1 MEFPKGYIEA
11 RKNIIPDIQQFL
23 ESYKQMPVKSFFVNT
38 NKIDENEFIKS
49 TDWNVEKCA
58 EGWKLLD
65 DIKVGK
71 TPEHHSG
78 MIYMQE
84 LSAMMPATFLPVKPT
99 DWVLDMC
106 SAPGGKAIQTALKL
120 KDGLL
125 VANEIVRSR
134 ANVLKSNVERM
145 GLSNVCVINNDPKQ
159 LEDCCEGIFDAI
171 IVDAP
176 CSGEGMFRK
185 DEDAR
190 LNWSQANV
198 EACAIRQKAIL
209 ETANKLLRTG
219 GYLLYS
225 TCTFSVE
232 ENEQV
237 VADFCS
243 KHNYKII
250 PLEYNGAVNGIKI
263 DGFETNKCLR
273 FYPHKFSGEGQFV
286 ALLQK
291 AEASFER
298 VDCVKKLKP
307 LNKLPTE
314 YKLFVEF
321 CAKNLEKYDDILDGA
336 ICNNGIIYYC
346 KYRAIA
352 ESGVNLVN
360 CGVILGEVAK
370 GRFEPHHNIATA
382 FGDRFINK
390 IDLNVDDVYKYL
402 RGETLPIRS
411 GGYIAVAHKGIVIG
425 LGKGGDIIKNHYP
438 KGLRNL

>member
-1 MEFPKGYIEA
+1 MEFPKGYIDA
-11 RKNIIPDIQQFL
+11 RKNIIPDIEQFL
-23 ESYKQMPVKSFFVNT
+23 ESYKEVPVKSFFVNT
-38 NKIDENEFIKS
+38 NKIEEDKFIKS
-49 TDWNVEKCA
+49 IDWNVEKCA

-65 DIKVGK
+65 EIKVGK

-84 LSAMMPATFLPVKPT
+84 LSAMMPATFLPIKST

-106 SAPGGKAIQTALKL
+106 SAPGGKAIQTALRL

-134 ANVLKSNVERM
+134 ASILKSNVERM
-145 GLSNVCVINNDPKQ
+145 GLANTCIINNDPKQ
-159 LEDCCEGIFDAI
+159 LESIGEGIFDAI

-190 LNWSQANV
+190 VNWSQANV

-225 TCTFSVE
+225 TCTFSIE

-263 DGFETNKCLR
+263 DQFETNGCLR

-291 AEASFER
+291 LETSYER
-298 VDCVKKLKP
+298 IDCVKKFKP

-314 YKLFVEF
+314 CKLFTDF
-321 CAKNLEKYDDILDGA
+321 CAKNLEKYEDILDAA
-336 ICNNGIIYYC
+336 IYNNGTIYHC

-352 ESGVNLVN
+352 ESGVNLIN
-360 CGVILGEVAK
+360 CGVILGEIVK
-370 GRFEPHHNIATA
+370 GRFEPHHNLVTS
-382 FGDRFINK
+382 FGDRFVSK
-390 IDLNVDDVYKYL
+390 IDLDAETAYKYL
-402 RGETLPIRS
+402 RGETLPIKAS
-411 GGYIAVAHKGIVIG
+411 GYVSVTYKGVSLG
-425 LGKGGDIIKNHYP
+425 LGKGADVIKNHYP